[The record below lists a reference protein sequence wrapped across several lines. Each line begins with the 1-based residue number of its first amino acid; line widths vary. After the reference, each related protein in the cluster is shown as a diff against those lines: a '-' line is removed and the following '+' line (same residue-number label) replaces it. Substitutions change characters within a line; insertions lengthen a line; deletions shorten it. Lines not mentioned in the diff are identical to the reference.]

1 MYKDNYAQ
9 SSELPEWLLD
19 ASKANAVT
27 GATKERAVRYL
38 KEQHK
43 TLSQEQL
50 KELNEIIF
58 RKREIEVRAPELIL
72 PNDSQNIHTS
82 AEVLFKHLAGA
93 KQYFRQG
100 STLVR
105 LTEHDA
111 DDGERLEEV
120 TPEAFRSIL
129 GEQFECKAII
139 QGDRGDYLR
148 QKLCS
153 LDNAKALLAAQAFNT
168 LPRIQAVLRSPV
180 FAENEEGEL
189 TVMSKGYHKANGG
202 TYVLAEKN
210 IRQDIAIEEAREAL
224 LNLVSEF
231 LFVTS

>member
-1 MYKDNYAQ
+1 V
-9 SSELPEWLLD
+9 S
-19 ASKANAVT
+19 
-27 GATKERAVRYL
+27 ATV
-38 KEQHK
+38 
-43 TLSQEQL
+43 
-50 KELNEIIF
+50 I
-58 RKREIEVRAPELIL
+58 RAPELIL
-72 PNDSQNIHTS
+72 PNDSQNIHAS
-82 AEVLFKHLAGA
+82 AEVLFKHLAGT

-100 STLVR
+100 NTLVQLR
-105 LTEHDA
+105 EYGA
-111 DDGERLEEV
+111 EDGERLEEV

-153 LDNAKALLAAQAFNT
+153 LDNAKALLAANAFNT

-180 FAENEEGEL
+180 FAENEDGEL
-189 TVMSKGYHKANGG
+189 IVMSKGYHKANGG

-210 IRQDIAIEEAREAL
+210 IRQDIPIEEAREAL

-231 LFVTS
+231 LLLRVQIKAVA